1 MNTMPNIE
9 VLSKTLSE
17 LKPGDGYS
25 VTLVDENDSLGL
37 YFNLRLGER
46 YVKMIGMDDNPTIT
60 IKLAT
65 WEEPNEYARGEAAR
79 LYLVTDAIARFFN
92 TGGEWELL
100 GIVFSALQKNGVGTA
115 DFSPYRL
122 IRSFLTIDYNETL
135 DGESNSTYAYQHVYA
150 DCDKPLRNETPVIVV
165 HESAGSSVCTYKEI
179 KDDEGE

>member
-1 MNTMPNIE
+1 MSTMPSLE
-9 VLSKTLSE
+9 KLSSSFAQ

-25 VTLVDENDSLGL
+25 VTLVDENDSIGL
-37 YFNLRLGER
+37 YFNLRLGEK
-46 YVKMIGMDDNPTIT
+46 YVKMIGMDNDATVT

-122 IRSFLTIDYNETL
+122 IRSFLTIDDNETL
-135 DGESNSTYAYQHVYA
+135 DGEPNSTYAYQHVYA
-150 DCDKPLRNETPVIVV
+150 DSEKPLKNETPVIVV
-165 HESAGSSVCTYKEI
+165 HESAGSSVCTYGEI
-179 KDDEGE
+179 KDDEG